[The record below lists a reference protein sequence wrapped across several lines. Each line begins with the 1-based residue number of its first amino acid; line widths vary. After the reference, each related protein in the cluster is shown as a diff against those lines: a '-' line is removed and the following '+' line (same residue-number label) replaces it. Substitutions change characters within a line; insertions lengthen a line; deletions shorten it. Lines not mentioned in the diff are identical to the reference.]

1 MPNPKPILIYDG
13 DCGFCRRWIER
24 WRWITGDRIEYAPY
38 QEVAARF
45 PEISEE
51 EFKSAVQLVEP
62 DGKIYRAAEA
72 VFRALSV
79 VRSTQWPLWAYLH
92 VPGVRWAAEFSYR
105 FVANHRAFFSKTSG
119 LYCEDGER
127 KNK

>member
-1 MPNPKPILIYDG
+1 MNRPKPILIYDG

-24 WRWITGDRIEYAPY
+24 WRRITGDLVEYAPY
-38 QEVAARF
+38 QEVAPRF

-72 VFRALSV
+72 VFRSLGV
-79 VRSTQWPLWAYLH
+79 VRSCRWLLWIYSNF
-92 VPGVRWAAEFSYR
+92 PGARWSAEAFYR
-105 FVANHRAFFSKTSG
+105 FVANHRGRLNT
-119 LYCEDGER
+119 
-127 KNK
+127 